1 VASFFLA
8 VPYSRR
14 GCDHELVSNK
24 VGGAFTIDLGGGGGG
39 GAPGNIAS
47 VENIFLIVAGSR
59 R

>member
-1 VASFFLA
+1 M